1 MMEGV
6 LPEAWDL
13 ILFKT
18 MVLYIYKTADNI
30 KTGKELSAFGG
41 FVKVYTFGFRGR
53 LSLCFLR
60 ILYITEAFYEISKL
74 E

>member
-1 MMEGV
+1 M
-6 LPEAWDL
+6 DL
-13 ILFKT
+13 KLFKT
-18 MVLYIYKTADNI
+18 MVLYIYKIADNNI
-30 KTGKELSAFGG
+30 EKGKTVFCLDGE
-41 FVKVYTFGFRGR
+41 FVKVNLFCFRSC